1 MKTQRFVIGL
11 TVLNL
16 LVLMSNLFRA
26 NSATSPEIAPV
37 LRGRALEIVDDQG
50 RVRAMIKIFPPDPKV
65 KMPDGTTGYPE
76 TVLLRLIDS
85 KGAPNV
91 KISATE
97 DGSGVSLGGESNP
110 THIQLLARGTNTS
123 VKLVNKDNRQKLI
136 KPE

>member
-1 MKTQRFVIGL
+1 MNTQRFAIGL
-11 TVLNL
+11 TILNL
-16 LVLMSNLFRA
+16 FILTSGLFRA
-26 NSATSPEIAPV
+26 NSAALPEIAPV

-50 RVRAMIKIFPPDPKV
+50 RVRAMIKIFPPDPTV

-97 DGSGVSLGGESNP
+97 DGSGASFGGQENP
-110 THIQLLARGTNTS
+110 THIQILSRGTNTLL
-123 VKLVNKDNRQKLI
+123 KLVNHDGRQRVVQ
-136 KPE
+136 PE

>member
-1 MKTQRFVIGL
+1 MKTQRFLIGL
-11 TVLNL
+11 TVLNI
-16 LVLMSNLFRA
+16 LVLMSNMFRA
-26 NSATSPEIAPV
+26 NSATNPEIAPV

-65 KMPDGTTGYPE
+65 TMPDGSTGYPE

-91 KISATE
+91 KIAATE
-97 DGSGVSLGGESNP
+97 DGSAVSLGGESNP
-110 THIQLLARGTNTS
+110 THIQPLARGTNTLM
-123 VKLVNKDNRQKLI
+123 KLVNKDNKEKLI